1 MKKSILALFIFGI
14 STVSFAGHCPV
25 DAKAIDEGLAKA
37 SLSDE
42 IKAEITSLRDKGMSE
57 HKAGN
62 HSTAEK
68 SLAEAMRM
76 LLTNME

>member
-1 MKKSILALFIFGI
+1 MKRLILACCMFGI

-42 IKAEITSLRDKGMSE
+42 IKADIASLRDKGMSE

-62 HSTAEK
+62 HGTAEK

>member
-1 MKKSILALFIFGI
+1 MKRLILACCMFGI

-42 IKAEITSLRDKGMSE
+42 IKAEI
-57 HKAGN
+57 A
-62 HSTAEK
+62 
-68 SLAEAMRM
+68 SLAIRVCQSTKRVITAQQKSPSLKRCECY
-76 LLTNME
+76 